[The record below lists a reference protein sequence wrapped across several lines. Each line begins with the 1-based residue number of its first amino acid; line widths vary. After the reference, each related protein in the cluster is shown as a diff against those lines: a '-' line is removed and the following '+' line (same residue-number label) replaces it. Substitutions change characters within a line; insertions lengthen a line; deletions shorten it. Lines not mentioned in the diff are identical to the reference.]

1 MRLSGHH
8 LERQLRGAYRIERKI
23 GQGGMG
29 EVWAARDL
37 ALACPVAI
45 KVLDETLRDD
55 AAFVRRFE
63 QEMRMLARLRHPRIV
78 QVMAA
83 GWLSEDGRLF
93 MVMELL
99 AGKTMRD
106 KLRERRLAG
115 EVPDP
120 EIAAYR
126 AYQILDALGAAHDA
140 GIVHRD
146 VKPDNVMVDAAGELK
161 LLDFGVAKAVE
172 RTGPLVL
179 GAGRERTS
187 TNGST
192 VLGTAP
198 YVAPELVAGLGG
210 DARGDLYAVG
220 ILLLMELTGEY
231 PYPVDLLD
239 QAAVLRAHLE
249 MAPRV
254 RRETNPHCP
263 PALWAF
269 ALKLIE
275 KEPAA
280 RWPTAAQARDVL
292 SALLRRSSLPEELRG
307 ASVQKV
313 VAEHKAGVVRAIYA
327 EAALREASAEE
338 PDRPTL
344 PMGTRTAGESPG
356 GNAGAEGAE
365 RTAPLGKGFVV
376 KSPAANA
383 GAEGPERT
391 APLGK
396 GFVVKSPAANVTRPM
411 HVREVRRPLAEA
423 QGAAAVNAPAM
434 PVKAEPVLVRAEP
447 VPAATTQPKSRVRGA
462 EVMSTIV
469 VGFGVV
475 SVVVAAIWRSAGATV
490 EVTRTTASATATATA
505 TPSATAAPSVTTA
518 PSVTAVPSATAPPSA
533 SATAPAPAS
542 ATVTASA
549 KVPSARVT
557 ASAPAPTRRSPV
569 PENKLPPLPFRPQ

>member
-356 GNAGAEGAE
+356 ANAGAEGAE

-423 QGAAAVNAPAM
+423 QGAAAVNAPAAV
-434 PVKAEPVLVRAEP
+434 PVLAEPVAMR
-447 VPAATTQPKSRVRGA
+447 SRVRGV

-549 KVPSARVT
+549 KVPSARAT
-557 ASAPAPTRRSPV
+557 AQAPAPPRRSPV
-569 PENKLPPLPFRPQ
+569 LENKLPPLPFRPQ